1 MANVD
6 NFQLLIRRP
15 GVVEITSAPILCA
28 LRSKDVR
35 VQVARVTLCGSDYA
49 LFNGRYGGPSTYPIR
64 FGHEWAGIVEEV
76 GEEVDDL
83 SPGDQVT
90 GDCSK
95 WCGTCPNCADDK
107 NLCQHIGKF
116 GITEDGYAQ
125 RSLVVPR
132 RYLYPDHHNLP
143 LDLLALAEP
152 FAVAMH
158 AIGRVGTQGG
168 EARDRTVV
176 IGAGALG
183 VALSL
188 LLQRCLGWRNVTLWE
203 ASPAKR
209 QLIQHHF
216 PCAGLDVVAP
226 GESIDGY
233 TYNALYGGDSPR
245 VVFEAS
251 GSRSGLELALRIAGP
266 RATVVSLGFLTEP
279 VAEMRHISVK
289 SLTVLGSIGG
299 TGEFS
304 QVLEFLSNHRDLVKP
319 MITACYP
326 YHNVENAFG
335 EGSNKD
341 RHIKV
346 QIDLSEE
353 VDSHG

>member
-15 GVVEITSAPILCA
+15 GAVEIAPAPILRA
-28 LRSKDVR
+28 PGPKDVR
-35 VQVARVTLCGSDYA
+35 VRVARVTLCGSDYA
-49 LFNGRYGGPSTYPIR
+49 LFNGRYGGPGTYPIR
-64 FGHEWAGIVEEV
+64 FGHEWSGIVEEV

-83 SPGDQVT
+83 SPGDRVT

-95 WCGTCPNCADDK
+95 WCGTCPSCANDR
-107 NLCQHIGKF
+107 NLCRHIGKF

-125 RSLVVPR
+125 QSLVAPR
-132 RYLYPDHHNLP
+132 KYLYPDHHNLP

-158 AIGRVGTQGG
+158 AIRRVGTHGSD
-168 EARDRTVV
+168 AHDRTVV

-183 VALSL
+183 VALCL
-188 LLQRCLGWRNVTLWE
+188 LLQKCFGRRNVTLWE
-203 ASPAKR
+203 TSPAR
-209 QLIQHHF
+209 RRLIRHRF
-216 PCAGLDVVAP
+216 RCAGVDVAAP
-226 GESIDGY
+226 SESVDRY

-245 VVFEAS
+245 VVFDAS
-251 GSRSGLELALRIAGP
+251 GSRSGFEIALRIAGP
-266 RATVVSLGFLTEP
+266 RATVVLLGFPVEP

-299 TGEFS
+299 TGEFP
-304 QVLEFLSNHRDLVKP
+304 QILEFLSIHRDFIEP

-326 YHNVENAFG
+326 YHDVENAFSA
-335 EGSNKD
+335 GSNKD

-346 QIDLSEE
+346 QIDLSKEA
-353 VDSHG
+353 DSHG